1 MKFIAETDGNKH
13 DVEIVREDG
22 RVTASVDGR
31 QYDLEASEPESGVFL
46 LKKDGSIYEA
56 FVSSQANPGD
66 PDLVRVRDEVHEI
79 RIIDPKRLRSSKGDD
94 ADASGKAEIK
104 TAMPGKVVRILVAV
118 GDTVQKGDGVIVVE
132 AMKMQ
137 NEMKSPK
144 TGIVAKINA
153 AEGDTV
159 AAGDILVVI
168 E

>member
-1 MKFIAETDGNKH
+1 MKLQAKIDGEKL
-13 DVEIVREDG
+13 DVEIVEQDEKTRAVVGGRE
-22 RVTASVDGR
+22 
-31 QYDLEASEPESGVFL
+31 YELEVSQPEPGIFAL
-46 LKKDGSIYEA
+46 RNGNRMTEA
-56 FVSSQANPGD
+56 FVS
-66 PDLVRVRDEVHEI
+66 PDGKQVVIGGHEFQVEI
-79 RIIDPKRLRSSKGDD
+79 ADPKRLRGAGADHEHGD
-94 ADASGKAEIK
+94 GVAEIK

-118 GDTVQKGDGVIVVE
+118 GAEVKKGDGVIVVE

-144 TGIVAKINA
+144 TGTVAKINA